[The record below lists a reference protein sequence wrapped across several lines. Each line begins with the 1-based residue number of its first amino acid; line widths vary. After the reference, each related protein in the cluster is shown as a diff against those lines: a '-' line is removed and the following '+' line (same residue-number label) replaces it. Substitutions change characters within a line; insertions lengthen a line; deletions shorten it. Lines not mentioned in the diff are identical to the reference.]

1 VGQKVNPHG
10 FRLGITTDFKSR
22 WYADKLYKE
31 YVAEDVAIRRMLQRG
46 MERAGISKVEIER
59 TRDRVR
65 VDIHTARP
73 GIVIGRRGAEAD
85 RIRGDL
91 EKLTSKQIQLNILEV
106 KNPEI
111 DAQLVAQGV
120 AEQLSSRVSFRRA
133 MRKAMQT
140 TMRSGAKGIRIQC
153 SGRLNGAE
161 MSRTEFYREGRVPL
175 HTLRA
180 DIDYGFYEARTT
192 FGRIGVKVWDD
203 AARALKAAKADV
215 VVLCTSSSIKK
226 VMPQIETILK
236 SKTAIVST
244 TEELSYPGYT
254 HIRLARQIHA
264 MAKKAKVGVL
274 GTGVN
279 PGFAMDA
286 LPIALTA
293 VCERVDRIAVFR
305 IQDARIRR
313 LPFQQKIGAGLTTEQ
328 FQKKVDDGSVRHV
341 GLTESI
347 AMIADALGWTLDRI
361 TDDIQP
367 KIAAVTISSEYLAVD
382 PGYVCGI
389 IQDGIGYRK
398 KEPVIKLHMEAYL
411 GSPETYDS
419 VDVEGSPSL
428 SMKISGG
435 IHGDVA
441 TASIVVNS
449 IPHVLNAPP
458 GLHTMRDLALPSFF
472 ANWSWS

>member
-1 VGQKVNPHG
+1 MRDIRVMPFG
-10 FRLGITTDFKSR
+10 LGPIG
-22 WYADKLYKE
+22 A
-31 YVAEDVAIRRMLQRG
+31 AIVKQL
-46 MERAGISKVEIER
+46 A
-59 TRDRVR
+59 
-65 VDIHTARP
+65 ARP
-73 GIVIGRRGAEAD
+73 GFKIVGA
-85 RIRGDL
+85 I
-91 EKLTSKQIQLNILEV
+91 
-106 KNPEI
+106 
-111 DAQLVAQGV
+111 
-120 AEQLSSRVSFRRA
+120 
-133 MRKAMQT
+133 
-140 TMRSGAKGIRIQC
+140 
-153 SGRLNGAE
+153 
-161 MSRTEFYREGRVPL
+161 
-175 HTLRA
+175 
-180 DIDYGFYEARTT
+180 DIDPAKVDRDLGDVVGLPR
-192 FGRIGVKVWDD
+192 RIGVKISAD
-203 AARALKAAKADV
+203 AARALKKAKPDV

-254 HIRLARQIHA
+254 HIRQARQIHA
-264 MAKKAKVGVL
+264 LAKKAKVAVL

-286 LPIALTA
+286 LPIAMTA
-293 VCERVDRIAVFR
+293 VCERVDRVVVNR

-361 TDDIQP
+361 SDEIQP
-367 KIAAVTISSEYLAVD
+367 KLASVTISSEFLAVD

-389 IQDGIGYRK
+389 VQDGVGYRK
-398 KEPVIKLHMEAYL
+398 GEPVIKLHMEAYL

-419 VDVEGSPSL
+419 VDIEGSPNL
-428 SMKISGG
+428 SMKVSGG
-435 IHGDVA
+435 IHGDIA

-449 IPHVLNAPP
+449 IPKVLAAPP

-472 ANWSWS
+472 PGR